1 MIFIDT
7 NIFLRHLTQ
16 DDPQKAKAC
25 LGLFKQI
32 EDGGVVAWTSDL
44 AIAEL
49 VFVLSSKRAN
59 NYGYSRQQ
67 VSQILLPL
75 LSLKNL
81 HIPSKGLY
89 PRIFE
94 IYIVQNVDFIDAY
107 HAALIEISQKSELYS
122 YDRDYDKMAGMNRLE
137 P

>member
-1 MIFIDT
+1 M
-7 NIFLRHLTQ
+7 
-16 DDPQKAKAC
+16 
-25 LGLFKQI
+25 
-32 EDGGVVAWTSDL
+32 AWTSDL
-44 AIAEL
+44 AIAEV

-67 VSQILLPL
+67 VSQVLLPL

-94 IYIVQNVDFIDAY
+94 IYIIQNIDFIDAY
-107 HAALIEISQKSELYS
+107 HAALIEISQRSELYS
-122 YDRDYDKMAGMNRLE
+122 YDRDFDSVQGVKRIE

>member
-16 DDPQKAKAC
+16 DDPQKAIAC
-25 LGLFKQI
+25 LKLFTQI
-32 EDGGVVAWTSDL
+32 EEGNVVAWTTDL
-44 AIAEL
+44 AIAEV

-67 VSQILLPL
+67 VSQVLLPL

-81 HIPSKGLY
+81 HIPAKGLY

-94 IYIVQNVDFIDAY
+94 IYIEQNVDFIDAY
-107 HAALIEISQKSELYS
+107 HAALVEISKRTELYS
-122 YDRDYDKMAGMNRLE
+122 YDQDFDSMPGIKRIE